1 MRLKHSRG
9 NWVVAI
15 LACCWPQHISSF
27 SSSSS
32 LSPSINSCKSI
43 HCFITELV
51 RKNQQE
57 QNAPTTTRVRQQS
70 HPSLCLLWWNLCH
83 QLLSEFWV
91 GLTDGWFWIEYQRHT
106 DTITTRCWTKDG
118 DGLFELSVDSISILI
133 SVVLKRDS
141 EIFFLGWCIVNID
154 GRKCSCH
161 VHPPCETNHELES
174 CVVVNPQ
181 KHQKGDKQTC
191 RESKNQ
197 QDNETV

>member
-106 DTITTRCWTKDG
+106 DTTDADHDPLLDKRWWWTVWIVRWQYINPNFCSFETGFRNILSRMMYSQYRWSKMLMPCASTLRNKSRVGELRCGKPTKTP
-118 DGLFELSVDSISILI
+118 
-133 SVVLKRDS
+133 KR
-141 EIFFLGWCIVNID
+141 G
-154 GRKCSCH
+154 
-161 VHPPCETNHELES
+161 
-174 CVVVNPQ
+174 
-181 KHQKGDKQTC
+181 
-191 RESKNQ
+191 
-197 QDNETV
+197 